1 MKKNVLV
8 VSGTRADF
16 GLLRPVLDAL
26 RKSHKLSPL
35 LLITGMHTLR
45 KYGSTQDEVKSLGY
59 KISQFVPITEHG
71 DMLTWL
77 SKEINGINKFCRNIK
92 VDCILVLGDRD
103 EMLAGA
109 IVGTHLGIKIAHIH
123 GGEITGKSVVDSK
136 NRDAI
141 TQFATFHFA
150 ANKKSAERIFQ
161 MKQSEENI
169 FEVGAPGVDLIK
181 SIKNKSRDEV
191 AKKFSLNLDKKWILA
206 IMHPAPLSKKLTF
219 REQIK
224 PVCDALV
231 KRDCEIIWVYPNSDT
246 GSDVFIKEIVNFSK
260 RKRVKLF
267 KNLLRED
274 FINLLATADVFIGN
288 SSSGIIE
295 SSYLR
300 LPVVNIGDRQKG
312 RERSTNVIDCDYNKQ
327 QIEGAIEKALSDEF
341 KKNCQKVKQIYGK
354 GFAGLKIVAILEKK
368 L

>member
-1 MKKNVLV
+1 MKKNVLI

-16 GLLRPVLDAL
+16 GLLRPVLDVL
-26 RKSHKLSPL
+26 KKSSKLSPQ
-35 LLITGMHTLR
+35 LLITGMHTLP
-45 KYGSTQDEVKSLGY
+45 KYGRTQDEVRSLGY
-59 KISQFVPITEHG
+59 KISQFVPISKHA

-77 SKEINGINKFCRNIK
+77 SEQINGINKFCKNNK

-109 IVGTHLGIKIAHIH
+109 IVGAHLGIRIAHIH

-141 TQFATFHFA
+141 TQLATFHFA
-150 ANKKSAERIFQ
+150 ANENSAKRIYK
-161 MKQSEENI
+161 MRQSEENI

-181 SIKNKSRDEV
+181 KIKNKSRDNV
-191 AKKFSLNLDKKWILA
+191 AKKFSLNLAKKWLLV
-206 IMHPAPLSKKLTF
+206 IMHPTPLSTKSTF
-219 REQIK
+219 REQIV
-224 PVCDALV
+224 PLCDALV
-231 KRDCEIIWVYPNSDT
+231 KSDCEIIWIYPNSDT
-246 GSDVFIKEIVNFSK
+246 GSDIFIKEIVSFSK
-260 RKRVKLF
+260 RKEIKLF

-274 FINLLATADVFIGN
+274 FINLLATVDVLLGN

-300 LPVVNIGDRQKG
+300 LPVVNIGDRQNG
-312 RERSTNVIDCDYNKQ
+312 RIRSTNVIDCDYNKQ
-327 QIEGAIEKALSDEF
+327 EIEGAIEKALSRGF
-341 KKNCQKVKQIYGK
+341 KKDCLKVKQIYGD
-354 GFAGLKIVAILEKK
+354 GLAGQKIVAILEKK